1 VLSGRGSAVV
11 ITISFTLATA
21 VLQPMT
27 SRAADDR
34 PRDGWNAQ
42 AAATYLDARMDMWF
56 TNATKL
62 RTGDGRVACLSC
74 HTPMPYALARPAL
87 RRFLHDSKPTPQESR
102 LVDETTRR
110 VATYASHQQ
119 TNEQN
124 DDKKRESRGTE
135 AVLNALVLAT
145 AAPQSAAWPNAIA
158 ELWSTQRAD
167 GAWDW
172 LNFSLEPFETTDAV
186 YQGAAFAA
194 FALGSSG
201 NRLDRP
207 VDQEHLGRL
216 RGLLSGQFKAQS
228 LYNRTWALLA
238 SSRLSGVLT
247 SQQRDG
253 IIADLRRAQRADGGW
268 SLSDLGPWRW
278 SQTTPPF
285 VPPEPIDTVLTGRS
299 DGYATGLVVYALRR
313 TGAAP
318 MDEPVRRG
326 LDWLRSNQG
335 AVDVG
340 DGHWQAWRAHSLNV
354 DREHGGSRGEPWRRL
369 FMSDAATAFAVLALT
384 AD

>member
-1 VLSGRGSAVV
+1 VLTSRARALA
-11 ITISFTLATA
+11 ITISIALAIA
-21 VLQPMT
+21 AFQPLT
-27 SRAADDR
+27 SRAADDH
-34 PRDGWNAQ
+34 PRDAWNAQ

-87 RRFLHDSKPTPQESR
+87 RRLLHESMPTPQESR
-102 LVDETTRR
+102 LVDETTHR
-110 VATYASHQQ
+110 VDTYASHQQ

-145 AAPQSAAWPNAIA
+145 AVPHSPSWPNAIA

-172 LNFSLEPFETTDAV
+172 LNFSLEPFETTDSV
-186 YQGAAFAA
+186 YEGAAFAA

-201 NRLDRP
+201 DRLERP
-207 VDQEHLGRL
+207 VDREHLGRL
-216 RGLLSGQFKAQS
+216 RGLLSGQFAAQS
-228 LYNRTWALLA
+228 LYNRTWTLLA

-247 SQQRDG
+247 APQRDG
-253 IIADLRRAQRADGGW
+253 VIADLRRAQKADGGW

-285 VPPEPIDTVLTGRS
+285 SPPDPINTELAGRS

-313 TGAAP
+313 TGATP

-326 LDWLRSNQG
+326 LDWLRSNQ
-335 AVDVG
+335 AAIDVG
-340 DGHWQAWRAHSLNV
+340 DAHWRAWRAHSLNV
-354 DREHGGSRGEPWRRL
+354 DREHGGTRGEPWRRL
-369 FMSDAATAFAVLALT
+369 FMSDVATAFAVLALT